1 MFADKGIISL
11 KHDVINEVA
20 KLAYEGKLEEQRD
33 TIPYSIIPGPQPQ
46 FRCCIYKER
55 EIIRQRVRLAEGKA
69 PGPVDDGKVIQVI
82 PSA

>member
-1 MFADKGIISL
+1 MFGKRCNIFADKGIISL

-20 KLAYEGKLEEQRD
+20 KLAFEGKLEEKRD

-55 EIIRQRVRLAEGKA
+55 AIVSFCKQQESVRNR
-69 PGPVDDGKVIQVI
+69 
-82 PSA
+82 